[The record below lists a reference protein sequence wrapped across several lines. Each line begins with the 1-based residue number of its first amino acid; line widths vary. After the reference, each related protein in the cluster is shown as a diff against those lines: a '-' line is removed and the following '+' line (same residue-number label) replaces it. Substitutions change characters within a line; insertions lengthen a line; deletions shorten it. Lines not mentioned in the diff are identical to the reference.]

1 MFEKL
6 ISQMFVNTQKAMFFT
21 LNTLRFT
28 LLSSLHFLRQ
38 NSIITIMLLLK

>member
-21 LNTLRFT
+21 LTLRFT

-38 NSIITIMLLLK
+38 NSITTIMLLLK